1 MDNDIT
7 QQPIWREM
15 LSGNEYDALSPI
27 LGAELTRVKGLVQH
41 YNSIDS
47 TRQDLMDTAIK
58 QIIGRHG
65 ENIKILQP
73 FFCDYGR
80 NIHVGENFFA
90 NFHFTVLDEGIVE
103 IGDNAFIGP
112 NVSIYTACHPLTP
125 NERNTGRE
133 WSEGVT
139 IGNNVWIGGSATII
153 PGVRIG
159 NNVVIGAGSVVT
171 KNVPDNE
178 VWAGN
183 PAKFIKKVQ

>member
-1 MDNDIT
+1 
-7 QQPIWREM
+7 M
-15 LSGNEYDALSPI
+15 LSGKVYDATSPI
-27 LGAELTRVKGLVQH
+27 LVSELTRVKGLIQQ
-41 YNSIDS
+41 YNNIDS
-47 TRQDLMDTAIK
+47 TRQDLMDEAIRN
-58 QIIGRHG
+58 IIGRCG

-112 NVSIYTACHPLTP
+112 NVSIYTACHPLAP
-125 NERNTGRE
+125 CERNTGVE

-139 IGNNVWIGGSATII
+139 IGNNVWIGGSVTII
-153 PGVRIG
+153 PGVKIG